1 MCHYLKNLNKMNIE
15 KIKNYNQ
22 KMLAILATILVAL
35 GLLGL
40 ISMSYFFINE
50 VFRYRTSD
58 RESGI
63 IATQETDE
71 LQEQNLRK
79 QLISFENKTL
89 VDSIN
94 LVYFIPVKQKNL
106 LEAEHISDGTL
117 SLLNMHGS
125 SGYSKTNRNYYYGSF
140 NNLLVYDYKKNQT
153 IKLFNKR
160 IGVGDIT
167 YYNFANE
174 TLITFKGA
182 DGDSDKNGK
191 INLYDLSSLYIYP
204 VNEKKL
210 RKIGKKHWDFIE
222 FDIVP
227 GTKNMI
233 INFGIDRN
241 EDGYYDQNLE
251 PQIIVLYDFE
261 KDGISDIV
269 NQEMKQELQKLVEGS
284 I

>member
-1 MCHYLKNLNKMNIE
+1 MNIE
-15 KIKNYNQ
+15 KVKNYNQ
-22 KMLAILATILVAL
+22 KMLAVLATILVAL

-50 VFRYRTSD
+50 VFSYRIND

-63 IATQETDE
+63 IANQETDV

-79 QLISFENKTL
+79 QLISFENKVL
-89 VDSIN
+89 VDSVN

-117 SLLNMHGS
+117 GLLNMSGS
-125 SGYSKTNRNYYYGSF
+125 SSYSKSRRDYYYGSF
-140 NNLLVYDYKKNQT
+140 NNLLIYDYKNNQT

-160 IGVGDIT
+160 IGLGDIK
-167 YYNFANE
+167 YYKFAAE

-182 DGDSDKNGK
+182 DVDSDKNGK
-191 INLYDLSSLYIYP
+191 INLYDLSSLYVYP

-210 RKIGKKHWDFIE
+210 RKIGKNNWTFIE
-222 FDIVP
+222 YDIVP
-227 GTKNMI
+227 GTKNMMVH
-233 INFGIDRN
+233 FGIDRN
-241 EDGYYDQNLE
+241 EDGYYDPDLE
-251 PQIIVLYDFE
+251 PQIIVLYNFE
-261 KDGISDIV
+261 KDEILDIV